1 MEIEKLYLTAANLLH
16 DSYVLAEKLVPF
28 APNFLVALWRGGTP
42 VGMAVQE
49 YLDYRGIHSDHIAI
63 RTSAYAGIDVMHGE
77 IRVHGLEYIADRL
90 EPEHRLVIVDDVFDT
105 GLTIQAVLKR
115 IRHRC
120 TTNMPPAA
128 NVRIATV
135 YYKPSRNKTTLIPHD
150 YVHETD
156 KWLVFPHELT
166 GLTFEEIVA
175 NKEPEIAA
183 FFRKNSHATPARKN
197 TKKESHLRAGST
209 TATR

>member
-1 MEIEKLYLTAANLLH
+1 MTIEKQYLTAASLLH
-16 DSYVLAEKLVPF
+16 DSYALAEKLVPF

-49 YLDYRGIHSDHIAI
+49 YLEYRGIHSDHIAI
-63 RTSAYAGIDVMHGE
+63 RTSAYAGIDKMHAE
-77 IRVHGLEYIADRL
+77 IRIHGLEYIVDRL
-90 EPEHRLVIVDDVFDT
+90 EPEHRLVIVDDVFDS

-120 TTNMPPAA
+120 QTNMPPAA

-135 YYKPSRNKTTLIPHD
+135 YYKPLRNRTRLVPHD
-150 YVHETD
+150 FIHETD

-166 GLTFEEIVA
+166 GIPIEELIA
-175 NKEPEIAA
+175 NKEPEIAD
-183 FFRKNSHATPARKN
+183 FFRRHPHGPVERK
-197 TKKESHLRAGST
+197 EP
-209 TATR
+209 